1 MTTMTFT
8 RLIVGINRL
17 LLLVIPILNRMTI
30 TNYFILAMKT
40 FIKLLS
46 TSTTIQTSKA
56 SEVNMTQ
63 TIQLAG
69 LTINQNLYDFIERE
83 ALPDT
88 GIASAHF
95 WQSFAKIINDLSGEN
110 AQLLA
115 KRDDLQAQIDTWH
128 KDNFGDKFSFANYK
142 QFLADIGYLSPVVDD
157 FSISTENV
165 DAELATIAGPQLVVP
180 IMNARFALNA
190 VNARWGSLYDALYG
204 TDVISSEDGAE
215 KAGAY
220 NPARGAKVISYA
232 KNFLD
237 QAIPLV
243 NGSHQDAIA
252 YHFNEQQLMVSL
264 ANGEQSPLKESSAFI
279 GFTGSI
285 NQPNTLA
292 FKHNGLHLELVFDA
306 DSVIGKSEPSTLSDI
321 LLESALTTIMDCE
334 DSVAAVDGDDKVVA
348 YRNWLGL
355 MQGTLTEE
363 INKNGQAFTRKMNDD
378 RSYQSLSG
386 DSIQLKGRSLMFVR
400 NVGHLMTNNAIIDE
414 QGREVPEGI
423 MDAVITSML
432 ALHDL
437 KGNGKLSNSNEASIY
452 IVKPKMHGPEEVQF
466 ADTLFARVEDALSL
480 PRNTIKMG
488 IMDEERRTSVN
499 LKNCIH
505 AAKERVVFINT
516 GFLDRTGDE
525 IHTSMAAGPMARKA
539 EIKLTPWIGAYENNN
554 VDVGLACGFSQKAQ
568 IGKGMWPIPD
578 QMANMIA
585 TKINHVE
592 AGANTAWVPSP
603 TAATLHALHYHRID
617 VFALQ
622 KDLMLRTSA
631 NLDDILTIPLATD
644 TNWSDAEIT
653 EELDNN
659 AQGILGYVVRWIDQG
674 IGCSKVPDI
683 NDVGLMEDR
692 ATLRISSQHIANWLQ
707 HGICSQEQVQAS
719 LEKMAK
725 IVDGQN
731 ASDPSYQAMSDDFAN
746 SIAFKAASSLVFAGA
761 EQPSGYT
768 EPLLHQCRLDKKQE
782 LANNK

>member
-1 MTTMTFT
+1 
-8 RLIVGINRL
+8 
-17 LLLVIPILNRMTI
+17 
-30 TNYFILAMKT
+30 
-40 FIKLLS
+40 
-46 TSTTIQTSKA
+46 
-56 SEVNMTQ
+56 MTQ
-63 TIQLAG
+63 TVQSAG
-69 LTINQNLYDFIERE
+69 LSINQDLFEFIEHE
-83 ALPDT
+83 ALPNT
-88 GIASAHF
+88 GITSSQF
-95 WQSFAKIINDLSGEN
+95 WQNFADLINDLSSEN
-110 AQLLA
+110 AKLLS
-115 KRDDLQAQIDTWH
+115 KRDELQAQIDNWH
-128 KDNFGDKFSFANYK
+128 KQNLGEKFDFGRYK
-142 QFLADIGYLSPVVDD
+142 QFLTDIGYLVPEVDD

-165 DAELATIAGPQLVVP
+165 DAELATMAGPQLVVP

-204 TDVISSEDGAE
+204 TDAISSDNGAE
-215 KAGAY
+215 KMGAY
-220 NPARGAKVISYA
+220 NPVRGAKVIHYA
-232 KNFLD
+232 KDYLD

-243 NGSHQDAIA
+243 SGSHQDVVA
-252 YHFNEQQLMVSL
+252 YHLNEQQLMVSL
-264 ANGEQSPLKESSAFI
+264 SNGEQSALQDTQAFI

-285 NQPNTLA
+285 SQPKTLV

-306 DSVIGKSEPSTLSDI
+306 KSEIGKTDPSTLSDI
-321 LLESALTTIMDCE
+321 IIESALTTIMDCE
-334 DSVAAVDGDDKVVA
+334 DSVAAVDGEDKVIA

-355 MQGTLTEE
+355 MKGNLTEN
-363 INKNGQAFTRKMNDD
+363 ISNGGKEFTRKMNND
-378 RSYQSLSG
+378 RNYQSLSG
-386 DSIQLKGRSLMFVR
+386 VTFTLKGRSLMFVR
-400 NVGHLMTNNAIIDE
+400 NVGHLMKNSAIVDSNNNEI
-414 QGREVPEGI
+414 PEGI
-423 MDAVITSML
+423 LDAMITSL
-432 ALHDL
+432 IALHDL
-437 KGNGKLSNSNEASIY
+437 KGNSTLNNSSEGSIY
-452 IVKPKMHGPEEVQF
+452 IVKPKMHGPDEVKF

-499 LKNCIH
+499 LKNCIY

-539 EIKLTPWIGAYENNN
+539 DIKLTPWIGAYENNN
-554 VDVGLACGFSQKAQ
+554 VDVGLACGFSKKAQ

-603 TAATLHALHYHRID
+603 TAATLHALHYHRVD

-622 KDLMLRTSA
+622 QTLMQRKSA
-631 NLDDILTIPLATD
+631 NLDDILTIPLAKD
-644 TNWSDAEIT
+644 TNWTAEEIE

-692 ATLRISSQHIANWLQ
+692 ATLRISSQHIANWLY
-707 HGICSQEQVQAS
+707 HGICTQAQVEAS

-731 ASDPSYQAMSDDFAN
+731 ANDPSYQAMSTDFDS
-746 SIAFKAASSLVFAGA
+746 SIAFKAASSLVFCGA
-761 EQPSGYT
+761 NQPNGYT
-768 EPLLHQCRLDKKQE
+768 EPLLHQFRLDKK
-782 LANNK
+782 ACS